1 MITPPPELHP
11 RIIELI
17 GALQASRNELHACLN
32 AMSEQQRT
40 APPIG
45 NVWSVEQNLEHL
57 TLIEGGI
64 GRLISSLMKQ
74 AAATG
79 TQETETSTVLN
90 CLATWNPARIS
101 QPLPAPDAMLPKEGI
116 TVEEALVRLGA
127 SRARLLSVLPS
138 ASGLPL
144 ATVTAP
150 HPFLGDL
157 NGYQW
162 ILLIAEHERRHT
174 RQIEDVAS
182 RFVAPLH

>member
-1 MITPPPELHP
+1 MTTASTELHP
-11 RIIELI
+11 RIVELM
-17 GALQASRNELHACLN
+17 GALNASRSELHACLD

-45 NVWSVEQNLEHL
+45 NTWSVAQNLEHL
-57 TLIEGGI
+57 ALIEGGV
-64 GRLISSLMKQ
+64 GRLISNLMKQ

-79 TQETETSTVLN
+79 THETETSTVLDS
-90 CLATWNPARIS
+90 LAKWNPARAS

-116 TVEEALVRLGA
+116 TVDEALVRLSA
-127 SRARLLSVLPS
+127 SRARLLSVLPT

-144 ATVTAP
+144 ASVHAP
-150 HPFLGDL
+150 HAFLGAI

-174 RQIEDVAS
+174 RQIEALAS
-182 RFVAPLH
+182 RFTAPLH